1 MTRKKRKRE
10 GGATKGGIRKCKSRG
25 PWQSETPDASI
36 AHPEN
41 GIEKKTDIMESMDQV
56 EEESHAVTLESEASE
71 VSETQN
77 LGEET
82 QGEEIAGD
90 EDNAEQLRLEKKK
103 RIEELEALVEEAVG
117 EDDFEK
123 AETLQNE
130 IDEIKASL

>member
-1 MTRKKRKRE
+1 
-10 GGATKGGIRKCKSRG
+10 
-25 PWQSETPDASI
+25 
-36 AHPEN
+36 
-41 GIEKKTDIMESMDQV
+41 MESMDQI
-56 EEESHAVTLESEASE
+56 EGESHVDKIENEASQ

-77 LGEET
+77 LGEQT
-82 QGEEIAGD
+82 QDEEIAGD

>member
-1 MTRKKRKRE
+1 MQQNGVSANVNQE
-10 GGATKGGIRKCKSRG
+10 GPGE
-25 PWQSETPDASI
+25 SETPDASI
-36 AHPEN
+36 AHAEN
-41 GIEKKTDIMESMDQV
+41 GIEKNTDKMESMDQV
-56 EEESHAVTLESEASE
+56 EGESHVDKIENEASQ

-77 LGEET
+77 LGEQT
-82 QGEEIAGD
+82 QDEEIAGD
-90 EDNAEQLRLEKKK
+90 EDNAEQLRLEKEK